1 MKYIKCTS
9 NHRCNNPNL
18 QLSLK
23 YSKLIFVIYIHFQY
37 NSDTKFITKM
47 GRTLLPKFPRDQ
59 DERLWRFIR
68 VLILG
73 SDDPDIE
80 DPLMIR
86 PPLAANSNGEIVC
99 NDEDEIDDDEE
110 NALNVTG
117 PFAGNR
123 SAPPKSS
130 TPTSSSGVAPPAST
144 EEVISLL
151 LQQQA
156 PLAPPAA
163 HQSAVVTTA
172 NSASAPLDFSTS
184 DHSRYRDNYK

>member
-1 MKYIKCTS
+1 M
-9 NHRCNNPNL
+9 
-18 QLSLK
+18 
-23 YSKLIFVIYIHFQY
+23 QY

-59 DERLWRFIR
+59 DERLWKYVR

-86 PPLAANSNGEIVC
+86 PPIAVAANSDFV

-110 NALNVTG
+110 NALNVTFSRTKVSS
-117 PFAGNR
+117 PSTNI
-123 SAPPKSS
+123 APP
-130 TPTSSSGVAPPAST
+130 VST
-144 EEVISLL
+144 EDVISLL

-156 PLAPPAA
+156 PLAPPA
-163 HQSAVVTTA
+163 HQTPKVAP
-172 NSASAPLDFSTS
+172 NSPAPLDFSS
-184 DHSRYRDNYK
+184 SESKYRDNYKF